1 MTLNVQTTLYS
12 SLTTST
18 EKYSRYGAS
27 GSNYHYEVY
36 RIIVPRTGSY
46 IFRSNSS
53 IDTYGYFYS
62 SVFHPDQSYW
72 NLIADDDNSAG
83 DGQFQIQMYLR
94 GDFAYELVVTT
105 ASQDATGSYSIT
117 VLGLNPV
124 NIERVTRS
132 STEMSNFGISISF
145 ATQKQ
150 FRVLFLV
157 FISHEVRSCLILLTI
172 TYLIQCTD
180 L

>member
-1 MTLNVQTTLYS
+1 MQTTLYS

-27 GSNYHYEVY
+27 GSNYYYEVY
-36 RIIVPRTGSY
+36 RIIIPRTGSY

-53 IDTYGYFYS
+53 IDIYGYFYS
-62 SVFHPDQSYW
+62 SVFHPDHSYL
-72 NLIADDDNSAG
+72 NLMADDDNSAG
-83 DGQFQIQMYLR
+83 DRQFQLQMYLR
-94 GDFAYELVVTT
+94 GGFAYELVVTT
-105 ASQDATGSYSIT
+105 SSENATGSYSVT

-124 NIERVTRS
+124 NIEKTIQS

-145 ATQKQ
+145 ATQEQ
-150 FRVLFLV
+150 FWVLFLV
-157 FISHEVRSCLILLTI
+157 FISHEVCSCLILLTI
-172 TYLIQCTD
+172 AHLIQCTD